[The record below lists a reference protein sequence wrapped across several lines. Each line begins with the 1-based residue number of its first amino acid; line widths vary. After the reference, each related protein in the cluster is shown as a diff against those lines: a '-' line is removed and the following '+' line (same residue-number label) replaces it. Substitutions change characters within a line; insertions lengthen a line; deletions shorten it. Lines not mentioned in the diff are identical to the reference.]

1 MVGRWLFKE
10 GVLRSISEWSVFKY
24 MLIAYIIFYIISVL
38 FFIVIGLISLLG
50 FSFSLF
56 DFSNIFA
63 LVGMEAPAILMG
75 AGAGGLGLFVIIIAG
90 LLFSVFIA
98 AFGAVAVWILNVVLK
113 ISGGI
118 ELRFDDKKKPD
129 EE

>member
-1 MVGRWLFKE
+1 MAVQRR
-10 GVLRSISEWSVFKY
+10 VLKSISEWSVFKY
-24 MLIAYIIFYIISVL
+24 MLIAYIIFYVISVL
-38 FFIVIGLISLLG
+38 FFIVIGLITLLG

-63 LVGMEAPAILMG
+63 LVGIEAPAVLMG
-75 AGAGGLGLFVIIIAG
+75 VGAGGLGLFIIIIAG

-98 AFGAVAVWILNVVLK
+98 AFGAVVVWILNVILK

-118 ELRFDDKKKPD
+118 ELRFDVKQQPD

>member
-1 MVGRWLFKE
+1 MAVQRR
-10 GVLRSISEWSVFKY
+10 VLKSISEWSVFKY
-24 MLIAYIIFYIISVL
+24 MLIAYIIFYVISFL
-38 FFIVIGLISLLG
+38 FFIVIGLITLLG

-63 LVGMEAPAILMG
+63 LVGIEAPAVLMG
-75 AGAGGLGLFVIIIAG
+75 VGAGGLGLFIIIIAG

-118 ELRFDDKKKPD
+118 ELRFDVKQQPD
-129 EE
+129 DE

>member
-1 MVGRWLFKE
+1 MAVQRR
-10 GVLRSISEWSVFKY
+10 VLRSISEWSVFKY
-24 MLIAYIIFYIISVL
+24 MLIAYIIFYIINVL
-38 FFIVIGLISLLG
+38 FFIAIGLISLLG

-56 DFSNIFA
+56 DFSNVFTLI
-63 LVGMEAPAILMG
+63 GMETPTILAG
-75 AGAGGLGLFVIIIAG
+75 LGAGGLGLFIIIIVG
-90 LLFSVFIA
+90 LLFSVFVA

-118 ELRFDDKKKPD
+118 ELRFDVKQQPD